1 MSFLKSLGDAPH
13 LYEVMKKYPYIA
25 VPAFQLHD
33 FLMRGETPFTVAER
47 ELISAYVSGL
57 NACSFCYR
65 GHVAAAELWGIEA
78 GVMDAL
84 MADVDSAP
92 VEDTLKPVLHFV
104 KKLTETPGRMVA
116 ADADAVYAAGWSE
129 DALMEAVGICALFNF
144 MNRIA
149 DGTGVIA
156 GNTKTTLTKKWDSYT
171 ENLLNYGF
179 EWPADLPRPA
189 DFARPAKLSRD

>member
-1 MSFLKSLGDAPH
+1 MGFLKSLGDAPH

-25 VPAFQLHD
+25 IPAFQLHD
-33 FLMRGETPFTVAER
+33 FLMRGDTPFTVAER

-65 GHVAAAELWGIEA
+65 GHVAAAELWGIEE

-84 MADVDSAP
+84 MDDVDTAP
-92 VEDTLKPVLHFV
+92 VDEKLKPVLRYV
-104 KKLTETPGRMVA
+104 KKLNNTPGQMVQK
-116 ADADAVYAAGWSE
+116 DADAVYEAGWDE

-149 DGTGVIA
+149 DGAGVVA
-156 GNTKTTLTKKWDSYT
+156 GNTKTTLTKRWASYT

-179 EWPADLPRPA
+179 EWPEDLHQPES
-189 DFARPAKLSRD
+189 FERPAKLSR

>member
-1 MSFLKSLGDAPH
+1 MGFLKSLGDAPH

-25 VPAFQLHD
+25 IPAFQLHD
-33 FLMRGETPFTVAER
+33 FLMRGDAPFTVAER

-65 GHVAAAELWGIEA
+65 GYVR
-78 GVMDAL
+78 
-84 MADVDSAP
+84 
-92 VEDTLKPVLHFV
+92 
-104 KKLTETPGRMVA
+104 KLNDTPGQMVQK
-116 ADADAVYAAGWSE
+116 DADAIYEAGWEE

-149 DGTGVIA
+149 DGAGVIA
-156 GNTKTTLTKKWDSYT
+156 GNTKTTLTKRWTTYT

-179 EWPADLPRPA
+179 EWPKDLHQPESFERPE
-189 DFARPAKLSRD
+189 KLSR